1 MGQRCPEPRLSALF
15 GDFQGGPLG
24 VHEDRSSSPGSGA
37 ERCSSRHCPPRLAG
51 SENVTPA
58 NPRPQ
63 PVPTPETKHFWDGTA
78 LGELRLQRCRDCRS
92 MYFPPQ
98 PYCPRCAGDQVD
110 VVGASG
116 RGFLYS
122 YVISHLAAPGF
133 EAPYVIGVV
142 ELEEGPRL
150 LTNIVDVAPE
160 ADHLPLDLPVE
171 AVYQTVGDVALPL
184 FRPRNP

>member
-1 MGQRCPEPRLSALF
+1 
-15 GDFQGGPLG
+15 
-24 VHEDRSSSPGSGA
+24 
-37 ERCSSRHCPPRLAG
+37 
-51 SENVTPA
+51 
-58 NPRPQ
+58 
-63 PVPTPETKHFWDGTA
+63 
-78 LGELRLQRCRDCRS
+78 

-98 PYCPRCAGDQVD
+98 PFCPRCAGDEVE
-110 VVGASG
+110 VVRASG